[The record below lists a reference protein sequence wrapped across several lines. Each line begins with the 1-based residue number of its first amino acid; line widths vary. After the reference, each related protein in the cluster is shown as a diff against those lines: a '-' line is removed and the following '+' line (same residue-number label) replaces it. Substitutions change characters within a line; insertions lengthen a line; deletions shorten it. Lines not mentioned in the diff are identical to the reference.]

1 MPIHPNVKV
10 CTHLKVTGVR
20 CGSPALRGEQFCY
33 FHERMTRGV
42 QVPPNARLHP
52 VRFATVPGR
61 VVHQVPDY
69 PAPTKTGPRGARNN
83 HHGSRDRN
91 RPSPSDRIRQSDR
104 SHPPQAPSQ
113 RPGTSEAAEKCSP
126 RLTPCGDVKAAQ
138 VALDILGHA
147 LERVSRV
154 HEAAA

>member
-1 MPIHPNVKV
+1 MPLHPNVKV

-61 VVHQVPDY
+61 VVHRVPDY
-69 PAPTKTGPRGARNN
+69 PATTKTGPRGCQKQP
-83 HHGSRDRN
+83 SRE
-91 RPSPSDRIRQSDR
+91 PR
-104 SHPPQAPSQ
+104 SKPPQPLRSN
-113 RPGTSEAAEKCSP
+113 P
-126 RLTPCGDVKAAQ
+126 RIG
-138 VALDILGHA
+138 
-147 LERVSRV
+147 
-154 HEAAA
+154 